1 MVNHSEYISA
11 KLCPKTQS
19 PYYNK
24 WQLFA
29 HSSLMMPIPASQEA
43 LPDLQ
48 VVDFWSF
55 FLGLYFW
62 PLLYHRK
69 KVWMQVTQVSS
80 CPKCAQWDWDE
91 SAGKWASIFLG
102 ERGRPRK
109 RKPGYISWPTFK
121 LCVYYVPLLGFTT
134 YYCSSRRKHQFWI
147 CTTTAASTMWFSRES
162 IKVKDSLNVVAFIWK
177 AEPGI

>member
-1 MVNHSEYISA
+1 
-11 KLCPKTQS
+11 
-19 PYYNK
+19 
-24 WQLFA
+24 
-29 HSSLMMPIPASQEA
+29 
-43 LPDLQ
+43 
-48 VVDFWSF
+48 
-55 FLGLYFW
+55 
-62 PLLYHRK
+62 
-69 KVWMQVTQVSS
+69 MQVTQVSS

-121 LCVYYVPLLGFTT
+121 LCVYH

-147 CTTTAASTMWFSRES
+147 CSTTASTTTMWFSRES